1 MIGRDDI
8 EFDVIFDLVDH
19 PVVAIEIWTR
29 NGDLQIIAEV
39 SEQGRRLVLAKTSVQ
54 SEHLGPNSLGAAV
67 LRRIAQRAMERL
79 DYDEIVVEGSVRNT
93 GAGPGRT
100 PKPIRFARRHRP

>member
-29 NGDLQIIAEV
+29 NGDLQI
-39 SEQGRRLVLAKTSVQ
+39 L
-54 SEHLGPNSLGAAV
+54 SL
-67 LRRIAQRAMERL
+67 IH
-79 DYDEIVVEGSVRNT
+79 I
-93 GAGPGRT
+93 
-100 PKPIRFARRHRP
+100 